1 MRSTEKRNSIITS
14 KRNARDKA
22 LGFAGPYLGNDHGIY
37 TKATASEIVQRIA
50 KGEWTSS
57 EVLEA
62 YIARS
67 AMAQAKV
74 NCLTE
79 VLYEDAR
86 KQAKEL
92 DAEFAS
98 TKTLRGPFHGVP
110 VSVKDN
116 YQIEGYDATIGFT
129 AWANNPGKK
138 DACVIA
144 QLRAAGAIIFVKTNV
159 PQTMLAFKC
168 SNPLWGR
175 TTNPWND
182 KYTCGGSSGGEGAL
196 LAMDGSALGIGSDIG
211 GSLRI
216 PASYCGVY
224 SLKPTAERVSS
235 IGTQAVRPGFEA
247 IRSSHGPL
255 ARSVQDCELFCKTI
269 FGQKDSSHQ
278 NIPMPYHA
286 VELPSKLRFGYYL
299 SDGMLES
306 SPACK
311 RAVLETVSALRKQ
324 GHECI
329 EFTSPLNA
337 SAMEV
342 FLGLTSS
349 DGYKKMLS
357 HLDSDPMAKPD
368 LQEDSLFLV
377 TLGPRLPS
385 FVRKLAC
392 WIAKTFLGD
401 SLFPRFFSL
410 AREKSVLEFTDFTDQ
425 RNEVTA
431 AWYEQVWDK
440 YGFDGI
446 IAPVQSLPVIPHGGA
461 TYLSVFAAATITYNV
476 IDSPVGTIPVT
487 RVNPDTDN
495 LSTDFVV
502 GASGRSKMF
511 ETRMYLGKNPVYD
524 PKAMEGI
531 PVGVQLVGKKWED
544 EKVLAMMHVVDVAL
558 GPRGFGPGSWEPIK
572 T

>member
-1 MRSTEKRNSIITS
+1 MSTSMYGTGRT
-14 KRNARDKA
+14 AQA
-22 LGFAGPYLGNDHGIY
+22 A
-37 TKATASEIVQRIA
+37 ASEIVQRIA

-67 AMAQAKV
+67 AIAQAKV
-74 NCLTE
+74 NF
-79 VLYEDAR
+79 LYEDAR

-138 DACVIA
+138 DACVVA
-144 QLRAAGAIIFVKTNV
+144 QLRPAGAIIFVKTNV
-159 PQTMLAFKC
+159 PQTMLAFEC

-175 TTNPWND
+175 TTNPWNN
-182 KYTCGGSSGGEGAL
+182 KYTCGGSSGREGAL

-224 SLKPTAERVSS
+224 SLKPTAERVSF
-235 IGTQAVRPGFEA
+235 IGTQAVRPGFEV
-247 IRSSHGPL
+247 IRSSHGSL
-255 ARSVQDCELFCKTI
+255 ARTVNCSAKLSLAK
-269 FGQKDSSHQ
+269 KDSSHQ
-278 NIPMPYHA
+278 NVPMPYHA

-299 SDGMLES
+299 SDGMMES

-324 GHECI
+324 GHQCI

-342 FLGLTSS
+342 FLGLASS

-357 HLDSDPMAKPD
+357 HLDSDPMAS
-368 LQEDSLFLV
+368 LNLFLV

-392 WIAKTFLGD
+392 WIAKMFLGD

-425 RNEVTA
+425 RNKVAA
-431 AWYEQVWDK
+431 AWYEQISVWDK

-461 TYLSVFAAATITYNV
+461 TYLSVLAAATITYNV

-511 ETRMYLGKNPVYD
+511 ETHMYLGKNPVYD

-544 EKVLAMMHVVDVAL
+544 ENVLAMMHVVDAAL
-558 GPRGFGPGSWEPIK
+558 GPRGFGLGSWEPIK
-572 T
+572 TVSI